1 MRWRVDWH
9 PSPLSSVL
17 RHVRQI
23 ITQRS
28 VQSPSHK
35 VRVIYLLGYISRS
48 ARNTCRRWRSGVPE
62 GGRNCAGRK
71 NKRCNILRR
80 TVLVVQQ
87 IDEPVEPRGSS
98 YSVLHGSAQNNRRPN
113 SAEEVRY
120 RLSPG
125 DGPEYST
132 VIDLFVSVLYFGH
145 SRMLYCFHSSSWAR
159 QGANNREYIVYNK
172 PSKWKL
178 SKWNDETRNRIQ
190 ARSKR
195 IIQTQNR
202 TLGIIPLG
210 KSSRYDF
217 PKLWVSGNHSWSDF
231 VGEKIPP

>member
-120 RLSPG
+120 K
-125 DGPEYST
+125 
-132 VIDLFVSVLYFGH
+132 
-145 SRMLYCFHSSSWAR
+145 C
-159 QGANNREYIVYNK
+159 
-172 PSKWKL
+172 
-178 SKWNDETRNRIQ
+178 
-190 ARSKR
+190 

-202 TLGIIPLG
+202 TLRIIPLG
-210 KSSRYDF
+210 KSNRYDF
-217 PKLWVSGNHSWSDF
+217 PKLWVSGDHSWSDF